1 MLCLMISQIS
11 AKKSEVKGIN
21 FSLKTGLNL
30 FIFQIIS
37 VLPSTS
43 DEDYYDVNVSTE
55 AHEESSV
62 THYSNPS

>member
-1 MLCLMISQIS
+1 MFCLMISQIS
-11 AKKSEVKGIN
+11 AANKSEVRGIN
-21 FSLKTGLNL
+21 FSLKTGLN
-30 FIFQIIS
+30 FFFFQIS

>member
-1 MLCLMISQIS
+1 M
-11 AKKSEVKGIN
+11 KGIN

-55 AHEESSV
+55 APEESSV

>member
-1 MLCLMISQIS
+1 MFCLMISQIS
-11 AKKSEVKGIN
+11 AEKSEVKGKN

-30 FIFQIIS
+30 YIFQIS

-55 AHEESSV
+55 APEESSV